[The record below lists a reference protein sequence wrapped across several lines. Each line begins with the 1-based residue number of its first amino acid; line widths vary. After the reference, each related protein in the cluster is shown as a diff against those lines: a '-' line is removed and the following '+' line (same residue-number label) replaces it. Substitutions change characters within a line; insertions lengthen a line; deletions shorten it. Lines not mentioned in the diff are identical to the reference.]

1 MASISDIQAEAR
13 LLSDSDSTS
22 YTDAQLWRRINQGY
36 EETVSLILNCDGRWQ
51 FEDENFTTYP
61 IATTTLV
68 DSQNDYSFETA
79 HLEIERVEVKDS
91 GGLWHLLSPI
101 DISQVGEAID
111 EFYKI
116 DGLPL
121 YYDKNGK
128 SLLLYPAPA
137 AGSVTLAAGIKVYF
151 KRTADL
157 FTSAQVTTGTRVPGF
172 PSPFHMILAYKAA
185 IPFCVAYRPG
195 RVLALMAQV
204 LKFEDGIKKH
214 FGRREQ
220 DRRKILSPS
229 GVNSR

>member
-22 YTDAQLWRRINQGY
+22 YTDAQLLRRINQAY
-36 EETVSLILNCDGRWQ
+36 EETVSLILSCDGRWQ

-101 DISQVGEAID
+101 DISQIGEAID
-111 EFYKI
+111 EFYKT

-137 AGSVTLAAGIKVYF
+137 TGSVTLVAGLKVYF

-172 PSPFHMILAYKAA
+172 PSPFHMILAYKVA
-185 IPFCVAYRPG
+185 IPFCVAYRPA
-195 RVLALMAQV
+195 RVPALMTQV

>member
-22 YTDAQLWRRINQGY
+22 YTDAQLLRRINQAY
-36 EETVSLILNCDGRWQ
+36 EETVSLILSCDGRWQ

-101 DISQVGEAID
+101 DISQIGEAID
-111 EFYKI
+111 EFYKT

-137 AGSVTLAAGIKVYF
+137 TGSVTLVAGLKVYF

-195 RVLALMAQV
+195 RVPALMAQV